1 MSALVQVL
9 ISKDKH
15 VAGRV
20 KEHLEVL
27 EAEVTMLRDL
37 NHPNIVRYLV
47 RHLHSCFS
55 MRMGPLAVAD
65 TRHSSV
71 WVTGYAGQC
80 LAS

>member
-1 MSALVQVL
+1 MQVL

-20 KEHLEVL
+20 KEHVETL

-47 RHLHSCFS
+47 RRLRCCRS
-55 MRMGPLAVAD
+55 MRTGPLVKAD
-65 TRHSSV
+65 T
-71 WVTGYAGQC
+71 
-80 LAS
+80 